1 MENITELDPLKLDL
15 TDDQI
20 VEVVDSRKQDFK
32 TWASEIK
39 LKDRQDKNFRYMLGD
54 QLSDKKIPKYSLP
67 YMENVIHESI
77 TRIKPIAL
85 SRLPDMT
92 VEPGQDTPE
101 SKQNA
106 DKLTQIVN
114 SDIKK
119 RKNRQVLGLA
129 HKQEP
134 IYFYSVIKARW
145 NRQKEEYEFI
155 NINPQKVF
163 FDRNCTTNDVDD
175 MTFFGEERSIS
186 VKTLIMMFPN
196 KKDDLLDYLGWKEED
211 RKSEKRLASEI
222 ECEEVWF
229 HWFKNH
235 TDELSGEEKWER
247 IDGTVW
253 KYKTLVLGKMKN
265 PYFDYEGEPKY
276 FVMEEGKKREV
287 NEEDVRQ
294 LLFGGQ
300 EVQEQTVFN
309 NYFQNARKPY
319 FLMVY
324 ENWGNSPIGV
334 TSRVEQIINFQ
345 DNIND
350 QGRQIG
356 DMNRRSV
363 GKDIYSTEGIDKKD
377 VEKIDPANPRQAIA
391 VKGKINEV
399 YAHVGPNPAP
409 AQLYNAI
416 QSDRSKAFE
425 MMGVNATT
433 RGVRETGD
441 DTLGGMQMM
450 READYGL
457 IDDLVEDTINAAA
470 EWMSQWA
477 MQFIK
482 LFYTKPKMIRSLG
495 RSGET
500 VFNSLSQDLVEDGM
514 EVVVSASGVDKL
526 QRKRLAV
533 ENAKLGMS
541 DPLTFFEDTDQTRPR
556 ERAMR
561 SMMFKMSPQMYMTTY
576 LMEQNQGTQQAQN
589 TAAMLQPESAAPATP
604 TTPPPPPQPIPQ
616 QQ

>member
-20 VEVVDSRKQDFK
+20 VEVIDSRKQDFD
-32 TWASEIK
+32 TWKAEIK
-39 LKDRQDKNFRYMLGD
+39 LEERQKKNFDYMIGD
-54 QLSDKKIPKYSLP
+54 QLSDKKIPSYSLP
-67 YMENVIHESI
+67 YMENVVHESI

-92 VEPGQDTPE
+92 VEPGNDTPE
-101 SKQNA
+101 SKENA
-106 DKLTQIVN
+106 KKLTQILN

-119 RKNRQVLGLA
+119 RRNRQVLGLA

-134 IYFYSVIKARW
+134 IYFYAVIKARW

-155 NINPQKVF
+155 NVNPQKCF
-163 FDRNCTTNDVDD
+163 FDKNCTTNNVDD
-175 MTFFGEERSIS
+175 MTFFGEERMIS

-196 KKDDLLDYLGWKEED
+196 KKEELLNALGWKEED
-211 RKSEKRLASEI
+211 KTSEKKLATEI

-229 HWFKNH
+229 HWFKSH
-235 TDELSGEEKWER
+235 RDEETNDEKWER

-265 PYFDYEGEPKY
+265 PYFDYEGEPTY
-276 FVMEEGKKREV
+276 FIMEEGKKRSV
-287 NEEDVRQ
+287 NEEDVYQ
-294 LLFGGQ
+294 LLYGG
-300 EVQEQTVFN
+300 ENVQQQTVFN
-309 NYFQNARKPY
+309 NYFQQARKPY

-324 ENWGNSPIGV
+324 ENWGNSPISI
-334 TSRVEQIINFQ
+334 TSRVEQILAFQ

-356 DMNRRSV
+356 DMNRRSI
-363 GKDIYSTEGIDKKD
+363 GKDIYNTEAIDKKD
-377 VEKIDPANPRQAIA
+377 VEKIDPGNPRQAIA
-391 VKGKINEV
+391 VKGKINES
-399 YAHVGPNPAP
+399 YTHVSPNPAP
-409 AQLYNAI
+409 AQLYNA
-416 QSDRSKAFE
+416 QQADRSKAFE

-433 RGVRETGD
+433 RGVRENGD
-441 DTLGGMQMM
+441 DTMGGMQMM

-482 LFYTKPKMIRSLG
+482 LFYTRPKMVRSLG
-495 RSGET
+495 KAGET

-514 EVVVSASGVDKL
+514 EVEVSASGVDKL
-526 QRKRLAV
+526 QRKRMAV
-533 ENAKLGMS
+533 ENMKLGIG
-541 DPLTFFEDTDQTRPR
+541 DPLSYYEDTEQSNPK

-561 SMMFKMSPQMYMTTY
+561 AIMLQSAPQTYITTY
-576 LMEQNQGTQQAQN
+576 LMDKDAQMAQTQSMIGQ
-589 TAAMLQPESAAPATP
+589 LQPESAAPAQPVATEQP
-604 TTPPPPPQPIPQ
+604 VVQPQ
-616 QQ
+616 